1 MTELDRNTRKHGKHL
16 RVPVLPEEEAII
28 RKNADAAGLSTA
40 AFLRKVGMGYEVDAW
55 VDIEQVKELSRVN
68 GDLGRLGGLLKMWL
82 SNDVRT
88 QNFSPALINT
98 LLTKIESTQEELRAV
113 MTQVLSK

>member
-1 MTELDRNTRKHGKHL
+1 MTDTPNRKNTTPIK
-16 RVPVLPEEEAII
+16 VYCLPEEKAQIQA
-28 RKNADAAGLSTA
+28 NATAAGLSVA
-40 AFLRKVGMGYEVDAW
+40 AYLRKVGMGYEVDAW

-82 SNDVRT
+82 SNDART

-98 LLTKIESTQEELRAV
+98 LLTKIESTQEELRTV

>member
-1 MTELDRNTRKHGKHL
+1 MTDTPNRKNTTPIK
-16 RVPVLPEEEAII
+16 VYCLPEEKAQIQA
-28 RKNADAAGLSTA
+28 NAASAGLSVA
-40 AFLRKVGMGYEVDAW
+40 AYLRKVGMGYEVDAW

-82 SNDVRT
+82 SNDART